1 MIKRISIIIV
11 LLVSFASTAQE
22 GTFSPYSFLGIG
34 NESFRGTAEN
44 RAMAGISSA
53 SDSIHLNLQ
62 NPAAYGDLSYT
73 ALTAG
78 MTINS
83 ISLETNQKSESLSY
97 TTFDYLS
104 IGIPFNKFGVG
115 FGVKPVSSVGYDIRE
130 NTSDIRNKYEG
141 EGGLNSVYLSAGAEL
156 FKGFKLGV
164 TANYNFGTLNYNNL
178 ITTKGVQYASRE
190 LIETD
195 LRGFDFEFGVM
206 KDFQVNK
213 KNYLRV
219 AATYRPEMDLDASV
233 DRRLA
238 SVQVFSDDQVIVIN
252 ENQMPIKDSEL
263 TLPQKTTFSL
273 GFGEIRKWY
282 IGADYSM
289 QDANDFSELTYN
301 FSNDVVYKDQEVFK
315 LGGYFIPRYNDPVNI
330 LKRFSYRAGVRF
342 EKTGLNYNGKDIEE
356 FGINFGLG
364 IPAGRIFTN
373 ANIGVE
379 YFKRGTKSNNLV
391 QEDYI
396 SVYLSFSFNDKWF
409 IKSKFN

>member
-1 MIKRISIIIV
+1 MIKRISIVVV

-34 NESFRGTAEN
+34 NEGFRGTAES
-44 RAMAGISSA
+44 RSMAGLSST

-83 ISLETNQKSESLSY
+83 VSLETNEKSESFAH
-97 TTFDYLS
+97 TTFDYFA
-104 IGIPFNKFGVG
+104 IGIPFNKFGIG
-115 FGVKPVSSVGYDIRE
+115 FGVKPVSAVGYDIRE
-130 NTSDIRNKYEG
+130 NNSEIRNKYEG
-141 EGGLNSVYLSAGAEL
+141 EGGLNSVYLSAGAEI
-156 FKGFKLGV
+156 FKDFKLGF

-178 ITTKGVQYASRE
+178 IARKEVQYASRE

-195 LRGFDFEFGVM
+195 LRGFDFEFGAI
-206 KDFQVNK
+206 KDFQVGK
-213 KNYLRV
+213 KNYLRL
-219 AATYRPEMDLDASV
+219 AATFRPEMDLDASV

-238 SVQVFSDDQVIVIN
+238 SVQVFSSDQIIVID

-263 TLPQKTTFSL
+263 TLPQKTSL
-273 GFGEIRKWY
+273 SVGFGQKRKWY
-282 IGADYSM
+282 VGADYVM
-289 QDANDFSELTYN
+289 QKANDFSELTYN
-301 FSNDVVYKDQEVFK
+301 FSNDVIYKDREIMR
-315 LGGYFIPRYNDPVNI
+315 LGGFFIPRYNDPANF
-330 LKRFSYRAGVRF
+330 LKRLSYRAGIRF
-342 EKTGLNYNGKDIEE
+342 EKTGLSYNGKDIEE
-356 FGINFGLG
+356 FGINFGVG
-364 IPAGRIFTN
+364 IPAGRVFTN

-396 SVYLSFSFNDKWF
+396 SVFLSFSFNDKWF